1 MALQPVKKNIGDGG
15 IPIFQSVDHTLR
27 GGATL
32 DATGLTAGAI
42 LKAGT
47 PMYVNEATRKATVA
61 VTDKTSGESN
71 AVGLLYEDVIVEA
84 NANVDVVIEGIV
96 YENRIPAVADEVKAK
111 LQGLIIFSKSF

>member
-61 VTDKTSGESN
+61 VTTSGKSN

-96 YENRIPAVADEVKAK
+96 YENRIPAVADEVKAA
-111 LQGLIIFSKSF
+111 LQGQIIFSKSF